1 MMESRGKAVGEAVML
16 LLLSVVMSRLGI
28 ASFIATAPLLLF
40 AIRHGRKSASLLLAA
55 GFAVNQAIDLVLSG
69 GLPADS
75 ADAAFLLLNMY
86 IPLSLSAAGIVWLY
100 TRGRR
105 LMGRLFLTLLPAFVL
120 AGAMAAFFYSD
131 RALFSSVLAGYEDAF
146 AALLGP
152 MISVLLPG
160 ADIGTIAYFAVLVLA
175 SLVFPI
181 LLCSVCASCFIFET
195 GLHSRESGWE
205 EKVMRLEYSP
215 DAVWGFI
222 IFAEVH
228 MLPAPVFRITAELQ
242 AIHRLGLTA
251 TLVRED
257 GREDEVFSLVGPKRY
272 DTPWSELEAQG
283 FIAKAYCHEIRL
295 PLPEDLEIK
304 YAIAKKREKYRIAAE
319 NPLKIEAAK
328 RIIKAHEG
336 DSILIIGQYLE
347 QLEEFRS
354 RFGYPIITGSTPA
367 RRRDELYA
375 LFREGKEKVL
385 IVSKVANSA
394 IDLPDASV
402 AIQIS
407 GTFGS
412 RQEEAQRLGRILR
425 PKAKDSHFYT
435 LVTEYTE
442 EEDFA
447 QNRQKFLSEQG
458 YSYSIEK
465 AEQYEG

>member
-86 IPLSLSAAGIVWLY
+86 FPLSLSAAGIVWLH

-152 MISVLLPG
+152 MISALLPG
-160 ADIGTIAYFAVLVLA
+160 ADIGTIAYFAVIVLA

-181 LLCSVCASCFIFET
+181 LLCGVCASCFIFET
-195 GLHSRESGWE
+195 GLHSREGGWE

-222 IFAEVH
+222 ISWALILLFRFVS
-228 MLPAPVFRITAELQ
+228 APL
-242 AIHRLGLTA
+242 L
-251 TLVRED
+251 LV
-257 GREDEVFSLVGPKRY
+257 
-272 DTPWSELEAQG
+272 
-283 FIAKAYCHEIRL
+283 IAVMNAAGVWTVI
-295 PLPEDLEIK
+295 
-304 YAIAKKREKYRIAAE
+304 YAI
-319 NPLKIEAAK
+319 
-328 RIIKAHEG
+328 EG
-336 DSILIIGQYLE
+336 FSVVFARVRRHSPAMRSMTLLILIIAAGT
-347 QLEEFRS
+347 
-354 RFGYPIITGSTPA
+354 IIPGIN
-367 RRRDELYA
+367 
-375 LFREGKEKVL
+375 FIVL
-385 IVSKVANSA
+385 IGLPLLGVLESFFDLKKLGG
-394 IDLPDASV
+394 ID
-402 AIQIS
+402 
-407 GTFGS
+407 
-412 RQEEAQRLGRILR
+412 
-425 PKAKDSHFYT
+425 Y
-435 LVTEYTE
+435 
-442 EEDFA
+442 EDH
-447 QNRQKFLSEQG
+447 S
-458 YSYSIEK
+458 
-465 AEQYEG
+465 